1 MKRARQQKILEIVRS
16 RPVASQRELVEELR
30 KAGFNVTQATVS
42 RDLKE
47 LRLVKV
53 ATEEGWRYALPA
65 AELPA
70 QEEKLRQLVQSA
82 VVGIEVSGNLVVVKT
97 LPGAA
102 QGVASAVDRANW
114 PEVIGTVAGDDTFIV
129 VVRSARGLAQAV
141 KARLYHLAFGER

>member
-1 MKRARQQKILEIVRS
+1 MKRARQQKILEIIRS
-16 RPVASQRELVEELR
+16 RPVASQQELVEELR

-65 AELPA
+65 TELPA

-141 KARLYHLAFGER
+141 KARLYNLAFGER